1 MKVNSF
7 TVKDL
12 INAGLFSLLVFI
24 AIFVGGMVGLIPIF
38 MPFIPF
44 LCGLFAGPVFMLY
57 STKIHRFGM
66 VLIMGVIIGLIFTV
80 TGHGIYILPGMTI
93 LSLVAEYI
101 LKKGDYASLK
111 HTKWAYTIYCLAF
124 GFNMIPI
131 YVSRAAYVQR
141 LVEQGYGETYADKM
155 ISVLPYWS
163 FFPILA
169 LGAVGGYIGATI
181 GAKMLKKHFQK
192 LETV

>member
-1 MKVNSF
+1 MKTNSF

-24 AIFVGGMVGLIPIF
+24 AIFASGMFGLIPIF

-66 VLIMGVIIGLIFTV
+66 VLIMGVLIGLIFMV
-80 TGHGIYILPGMTI
+80 SGHSIYILPGMTL

-101 LKKGDYASLK
+101 LKKGGYSSVN
-111 HTKWAYTIYCLAF
+111 HTKWAFTVYCLSF

-141 LVEQGYGETYADKM
+141 LVEEGYGQAYADKM
-155 ISVLPYWS
+155 MSILPYWS
-163 FFPILA
+163 FFPVLA
-169 LGAVGGYIGATI
+169 LGAVGGYLGATI
-181 GAKMLKKHFQK
+181 GVKMLKKHFQK
-192 LETV
+192 LEMA

>member
-1 MKVNSF
+1 MKTNSF

-24 AIFVGGMVGLIPIF
+24 AIFASGMIGLIPIF
-38 MPFIPF
+38 IPFIPF
-44 LCGLFAGPVFMLY
+44 ICGLFAGPVFMLY

-66 VLIMGVIIGLIFTV
+66 ALIMGVIIGLVFTV
-80 TGHGIYILPGMTI
+80 TGHGIYILPGMTL

-101 LKKGDYASLK
+101 LKKGGYASVN
-111 HTKWAYTIYCLAF
+111 HTKLAFNVYCLSF

-141 LVEQGYGETYADKM
+141 LVEEGYGQAYADKM
-155 ISVLPYWS
+155 MSILPYWS
-163 FFPILA
+163 FFPVLA
-169 LGAVGGYIGATI
+169 LGAVGGYLGATI
-181 GAKMLKKHFQK
+181 GVKMLKKHFQK
-192 LETV
+192 LEMA

>member
-1 MKVNSF
+1 MKTNSF

-24 AIFVGGMVGLIPIF
+24 AIFASGMFGLIPIF

-80 TGHGIYILPGMTI
+80 SGHGIYTLPGMTL

-101 LKKGDYASLK
+101 LKKAFWFEKRFASSS
-111 HTKWAYTIYCLAF
+111 A
-124 GFNMIPI
+124 
-131 YVSRAAYVQR
+131 S
-141 LVEQGYGETYADKM
+141 
-155 ISVLPYWS
+155 
-163 FFPILA
+163 
-169 LGAVGGYIGATI
+169 
-181 GAKMLKKHFQK
+181 
-192 LETV
+192 

>member
-1 MKVNSF
+1 MKTNSF

-24 AIFVGGMVGLIPIF
+24 AIFASGMFGLIPIF

-66 VLIMGVIIGLIFTV
+66 VLIMGVIIGLVFTV
-80 TGHGIYILPGMTI
+80 TGHGIYILPGMTL

-101 LKKGDYASLK
+101 LKKGGYASVN
-111 HTKWAYTIYCLAF
+111 HTKLAFNVYCLSF

-141 LVEQGYGETYADKM
+141 LVEEGYGQAYADKM
-155 ISVLPYWS
+155 MSILPYWS
-163 FFPILA
+163 FFPVLA
-169 LGAVGGYIGATI
+169 LGAVGGYLGATI
-181 GAKMLKKHFQK
+181 GVKMLKKHFQK
-192 LETV
+192 LEMA

>member
-1 MKVNSF
+1 MKTNSF

-24 AIFVGGMVGLIPIF
+24 AIFASGMFDLIPIF

-66 VLIMGVIIGLIFTV
+66 VLIMGVIIGLVFTV
-80 TGHGIYILPGMTI
+80 TGHGIYILPGMTL

-101 LKKGDYASLK
+101 LKKGGYASVN
-111 HTKWAYTIYCLAF
+111 HTKLAFTVYCLSF

-141 LVEQGYGETYADKM
+141 LVEEGYGQAYADKM
-155 ISVLPYWS
+155 MSILPYWS
-163 FFPILA
+163 FFPVLA
-169 LGAVGGYIGATI
+169 LGAVGGYLGATI
-181 GAKMLKKHFQK
+181 GVKMLKKHFQK
-192 LETV
+192 LEMA

>member
-1 MKVNSF
+1 
-7 TVKDL
+7 
-12 INAGLFSLLVFI
+12 LFSLLVFI

-66 VLIMGVIIGLIFTV
+66 VLIMGVIIGLVFTV
-80 TGHGIYILPGMTI
+80 TGHGIYILPGMTL

-101 LKKGDYASLK
+101 LKKGGYASVN
-111 HTKWAYTIYCLAF
+111 HTKWAFTVYCLSF

-141 LVEQGYGETYADKM
+141 LVEEGYGQAYADKM
-155 ISVLPYWS
+155 MSILPYWS
-163 FFPILA
+163 FFPVLA
-169 LGAVGGYIGATI
+169 LGAVGGYLGATI
-181 GAKMLKKHFQK
+181 GVKMLKKHFQK
-192 LETV
+192 LEMA